1 MNYLTE
7 YYRNKSIVLEQRVKE
22 LQDILVLVEN
32 NKNYY
37 LEENWREYLAKLV
50 GGAADEV
57 AAAAG
62 KKLKYTEKLHPSQ
75 WHRLVKEDLQKFAG
89 PPLRWIREG
98 ATGEP
103 RLYILKIVK
112 GKNGIETYEIWTW
125 NEGAGQWVQKIGGS
139 SPWGQIGKVSHSV
152 NPPSPGMV
160 PGPNG
165 WQNASARLSSDM
177 GDAGPVRATVAGSQ
191 TQDAG
196 GSDEEIT
203 I

>member
-50 GGAADEV
+50 GGAADDV

-62 KKLKYTEKLHPSQ
+62 KKFNWSTKLHPNR
-75 WHRLVKEDLQKFAG
+75 WRDLVKEDLLKFAG
-89 PPLRWIREG
+89 PPLTWTRPG
-98 ATGEP
+98 PGGTAKQ
-103 RLYILKIVK
+103 YILKRIPIKDGEV
-112 GKNGIETYEIWTW
+112 YEVWQW
-125 NEGAGQWVQKIGGS
+125 DEAGGQWLRGRNGPT
-139 SPWGQIGKVSHSV
+139 PWGNVG
-152 NPPSPGMV
+152 PSGYVPVPGRGLV
-160 PGPNG
+160 PGPDGKWFNPNA
-165 WQNASARLSSDM
+165 NASAVV
-177 GDAGPVRATVAGSQ
+177 GDAGPVRATVAGNE
-191 TQDAG
+191 TQGAG